1 MSGDSLVFE
10 MSNQTE
16 SVPSI
21 FLKKDSL
28 AILDNQNS
36 NYQGG
41 QVVIDTSQLSNSNK
55 YMNYREAYLTMPLLL
70 TLSATAGV
78 AFAPAT
84 PATSADYALG
94 LKNWYGSVIHSL
106 TLDYMGTTIIQQTPL
121 CGIWNSFKL
130 MTTLSYQDILSQG
143 AEIGFYPDN
152 ATAWSYSTAATP
164 SGIGACN
171 NDNSGLLPVVTGAL
185 ANGDRSNEG
194 FTKRQQYWNFDLAAL
209 TRAGTGLAYST
220 LISSAGMN
228 NLWKSYIFNKINFT
242 AGPTAGVFQV
252 AITAIVKLKHL
263 HSFFERMPL
272 LKGVF
277 FKLTLTLNQTS
288 VSFSSAGAGGNL
300 TLTAVDS
307 PVGGVSPIQIASAA
321 AGCGSV
327 ATFPAGAYIASLSV
341 GAVCNNANQVSL
353 AGGLIQQSPLGRSV
367 LLNVPAYSFNPVY
380 ETAYLS
386 SPIKTVNYED
396 IYQYSVI
403 NTIGAGGTFNQLIT
417 NGIANIKQIL
427 VVPYYSAASN
437 GGIAPI
443 LSPYEGSGAGTTSP
457 LVHFNNFNIQVS
469 GQNLIYNS
477 VRYEYEAFVNQLYGV
492 NAVNAGETDGMTSGL
507 IGLKEFS
514 NEYCYYYANAGRMLP
529 VEEAVPKS
537 VNIIGTNQSLK
548 AIDLYIFIS
557 YGVTVSID
565 SLTGARV

>member
-1 MSGDSLVFE
+1 MSADSLVYE
-10 MSNQTE
+10 MSNQMEAT
-16 SVPSI
+16 PSI
-21 FLKKDSL
+21 FLKRDSL
-28 AILDNQNS
+28 AILDNQNA

-70 TLSATAGV
+70 TLTGASGV
-78 AFAPAT
+78 IFAPAT
-84 PATSADYALG
+84 AATSADYALG

-121 CGIWNSFKL
+121 AGLWNSFKL

-152 ATAWSYSTAATP
+152 SSAWSYSTAATTA
-164 SGIGACN
+164 GIGVCN
-171 NDNSGLLPVVTGAL
+171 NSNAPAFPVVSGAF
-185 ANGDRSNEG
+185 ANGDLYNEG
-194 FTKRQQYWNFDLAAL
+194 FTKRQQYWNFDPAAL
-209 TRAGTGLAYST
+209 TAPTTGLAYST
-220 LISSAGMN
+220 LIGTSALN
-228 NLWKSYIFNKINFT
+228 NLWKSYIFNKINGT
-242 AGPTAGVFQV
+242 AAPTAGVFQV
-252 AITAIVKLKHL
+252 AITAVVKLKHL
-263 HSFFERMPL
+263 HSFFERIPL

-288 VSFSSAGAGGNL
+288 VSFSSAGVGGIL
-300 TLTAVDS
+300 TLTSVDS
-307 PVGGVSPIQIASAA
+307 PVGGVSPIQIASAS
-321 AGCGSV
+321 AGSGSV
-327 ATFPAGAYIASLSV
+327 ACFPAGAYIANLSV
-341 GAVCNNANQVSL
+341 GAICNNANQVSL
-353 AGGLIQQSPLGRSV
+353 AGGLVQQSPLGRSV

-386 SPIKTVNYED
+386 SPIKTINYED

-403 NTIGAGGTFNQLIT
+403 NTITAGGTFNQLIT
-417 NGIANIKQIL
+417 NGIANIRQIL
-427 VVPYYSAASN
+427 IVPFYSAADN

-443 LSPYEGSGAGTTSP
+443 LSPFEGSGAGNTSP
-457 LVHFNNFNIQVS
+457 LVLFNNFNIQVS

-477 VRYEYEAFVNQLYGV
+477 VRYEYEAFINQLYGV

-507 IGLKEFS
+507 IGLNDFS
-514 NEYCYYYANAGRMLP
+514 KEYCYYYANASRMLP

-548 AIDLYIFIS
+548 NIDLYVFIS
-557 YGVTVSID
+557 YGVSVSVD
-565 SLTGARV
+565 CLTGARV